1 MVDEESYEN
10 SKKLYIL
17 LKVRN
22 LSDLNDLYNAQDV
35 IILLEMMENRFQS
48 MQEKSGYNP
57 RIINSASKL
66 SGCIQREQTKGI
78 FALPVNNTQVEV
90 FEKTLCGGF
99 SCINT
104 RLSFDTEILMPNLI
118 ERDYYNM
125 SISESF
131 KAFTRDD
138 LKVIL

>member
-1 MVDEESYEN
+1 
-10 SKKLYIL
+10 
-17 LKVRN
+17 
-22 LSDLNDLYNAQDV
+22 
-35 IILLEMMENRFQS
+35 

-66 SGCIQREQTKGI
+66 SSCIQREQTKGI
-78 FALPVNNTQVEV
+78 FGLPVNNTQVEV

-125 SISESF
+125 SINQSF

>member
-1 MVDEESYEN
+1 
-10 SKKLYIL
+10 
-17 LKVRN
+17 
-22 LSDLNDLYNAQDV
+22 
-35 IILLEMMENRFQS
+35 

-66 SGCIQREQTKGI
+66 SGCIQREQTKCI

-125 SISESF
+125 SINQSF

>member
-1 MVDEESYEN
+1 
-10 SKKLYIL
+10 
-17 LKVRN
+17 
-22 LSDLNDLYNAQDV
+22 
-35 IILLEMMENRFQS
+35 

-66 SGCIQREQTKGI
+66 SSCIQREQTKGI

-125 SISESF
+125 SINQSF